1 MSPAH
6 VLEPTYEAIKLRL
19 KIGKWP
25 AGLRLEA
32 AKLADELGVSIT
44 PVRDSLWRLAG
55 EHMVDVTP
63 GEGFRVPRL
72 GQDELRD
79 LLELNCILLLAAMS
93 VVPAARDRR
102 TEIGGNVAERTAR
115 LFLDIAGRAGNGA
128 LLATVSAIN
137 DRLHLMRLQEGAVM
151 PESDGELA
159 TLERAIDEREA
170 DGRVRDL
177 LLRYHHSRGQAAD
190 RMTRLLA
197 PGE

>member
-19 KIGKWP
+19 KTGKWP
-25 AGLRLEA
+25 AGFRLEA
-32 AKLADELGVSIT
+32 ARLADELGVSMT

-55 EHMVDVTP
+55 ETMVDVTP

-79 LLELNCILLLAAMS
+79 LLELNCILLLAALA
-93 VVPAARDRR
+93 VVPATPIHRAEVD
-102 TEIGGNVAERTAR
+102 GDAAERTAR
-115 LFLDIAGRAGNGA
+115 LFLDLAGRAGNGA
-128 LLATVSAIN
+128 LLASVSAIN
-137 DRLHLMRLQEGAVM
+137 DRLHLVRLRESAVL
-151 PESDGELA
+151 PGSDRELA
-159 TLERAIDEREA
+159 TLEQAIKEGEA

-177 LLRYHHSRGQAAD
+177 LLRYHHGRGQAAD

-197 PGE
+197 PGD